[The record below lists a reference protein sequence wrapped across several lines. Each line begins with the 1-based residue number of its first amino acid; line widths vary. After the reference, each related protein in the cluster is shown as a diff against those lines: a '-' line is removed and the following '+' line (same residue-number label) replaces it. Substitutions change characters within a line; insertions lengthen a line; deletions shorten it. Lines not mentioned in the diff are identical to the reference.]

1 MFKSSFNV
9 TQEVTVEVTI
19 DDVLENLDNDRL
31 FEALMEQGHDISGV
45 ISDMECDE
53 VMDCLQHY
61 EVISWAVTNL
71 DTSDVLDAFKDSDPD
86 GVHEWLK
93 ANDDIVNPDWNPN
106 KEEPKPEPTPLVR
119 PVVSMNEGRVL
130 VAGRA
135 DSLEPLSVF
144 DAGTYTTF
152 GGVIAVTA
160 LGVQF
165 MTTTMQSAEAI
176 LGAIAFAQANVN
188 KEV

>member
-1 MFKSSFNV
+1 MRHDTITISK
-9 TQEVTVEVTI
+9 EVDIEI
-19 DDVLENLDNDRL
+19 DL
-31 FEALMEQGHDISGV
+31 
-45 ISDMECDE
+45 
-53 VMDCLQHY
+53 
-61 EVISWAVTNL
+61 
-71 DTSDVLDAFKDSDPD
+71 SDVLDEFSLDQLLQNTSADEVLETYESYEVIDWAVGNLDISDLLD
-86 GVHEWLK
+86 GIKNSVNADEMTEWLRL
-93 ANDDIVNPDWNPN
+93 NDDMVPN
-106 KEEPKPEPTPLVR
+106 KEDAEEEKKEEPKPEPTPLVR

-165 MTTTMQSAEAI
+165 MTTATQSAEAI
-176 LGAIAFAQANVN
+176 LGAIAFAQANAN

>member
-1 MFKSSFNV
+1 MYKSSFNV

-19 DDVLENLDNDRL
+19 DEVLENINHEEL
-31 FEALMEQGHDISGV
+31 FEALMQEGTVDASTIVG
-45 ISDMECDE
+45 DLECDE
-53 VMDCLQHY
+53 VLDNFQQY

-71 DTSDVLDAFKDSDPD
+71 DTSEVLDAFKDSDPD
-86 GVHEWLK
+86 GMHEWLK
-93 ANDDIVNPDWNPN
+93 ANDDIVNPD
-106 KEEPKPEPTPLVR
+106 KVEEPKPEPTPLVR
-119 PVVSMNEGRVL
+119 PVVSMNEGRIL

-135 DSLEPLSVF
+135 DSLESLSVF

-165 MTTTMQSAEAI
+165 MTTATQSAEAI